1 MSNMIITSLK
11 LLLILVTVT
20 LGTAGKYADHLVQQA
35 DDRDNYDVTFYW
47 LDLHISDSSTYL
59 TGNVS
64 ITLKAAGQPLEE
76 VVLDFADLLHTDSVL
91 LDHLP
96 VSFIHGNNKLTV
108 RLPDPVLPDSSATIQ
123 VFYHGLGKNV
133 TSISGIYSRY
143 VSTWAKSVTW
153 TLSEPFNALNW
164 FPCKQILSDKADSVY
179 VFLSTDKK
187 LKAGSNGLL
196 TAQVLL
202 PDDRVRYEW
211 KSRYPIAYYLISFA
225 VSAYYDYSF
234 YVGLN
239 NSQDSVLIQNY
250 IYDEGYL
257 TQNKPAIDKTGDLMI
272 LFSDLFGPYPF
283 KDEKYGHS
291 LAPLGGGM
299 EHQTMTTLTN
309 FSFVLVAHE
318 LAHQWFGDYVTCGNW
333 QDIWVNEGFASYAE
347 YLAYQNLIGPDEARN
362 WLTRVH
368 DYIKSAPGGSIYIP
382 EADKEDDDRI
392 FNYRLTYNKGAA
404 MIHMIRR
411 EVNNDVLFF
420 EILREFLSRYRN
432 NNATG
437 ADFKNLLEERTGLDF
452 DVFFDQWYYGEG
464 YPIHTITWKHQQDT
478 LYITSMQHVSS
489 STPLFNIPIDYRVT
503 LDERDTVIS
512 GMRQSSNF
520 DHWEVYLPGQVSSLG
535 VDPEQ
540 WMLMQVAGI
549 NNLDTTFHNADF
561 TLVPNPA
568 RDKVTLRFNNPV
580 ESYLVHLSDS
590 SGKILLSETS
600 QLQHKVIDISRY
612 SSGMYFIIVEIGNAH
627 YPARFIK
634 H

>member
-1 MSNMIITSLK
+1 MSKLIVTLLK
-11 LLLILVTVT
+11 LLLVFVAVAI
-20 LGTAGKYADHLVQQA
+20 GTAGKDADHHDQQA
-35 DDRDNYDVTFYW
+35 DDRSNYDVTFYW
-47 LDLHISDSSTYL
+47 LDLHISDSSTYV

-64 ITLKAAGQPLEE
+64 IDLKATGQSLEQ
-76 VVLDFADLLHTDSVL
+76 VVLDFADLLHADSVL
-91 LDHLP
+91 VDQHIAG
-96 VSFIHGNNKLTV
+96 FIHENNELKV
-108 RLPDPVLPDSSATIQ
+108 RLPEQVLPDSGTTIR
-123 VFYHGLGKNV
+123 VFYHGLGKNI
-133 TSISGIYSRY
+133 TGISGIYNRY
-143 VSTWAKSVTW
+143 NSTWAKNVTW

-164 FPCKQILSDKADSVY
+164 FPCKQILTDKADSVY

-202 PDDRVRYEW
+202 PDDRIRYEW

-225 VSAYYDYSF
+225 VSEYYDYSF
-234 YVGLN
+234 YVNLN

-250 IYDEGYL
+250 IYDESYL
-257 TQNKPAIDKTGDLMI
+257 TQNKSGIDKTGDLMV
-272 LFSDLFGPYPF
+272 LYSDLFGTYPF
-283 KDEKYGHS
+283 RDEKYGHC

-333 QDIWVNEGFASYAE
+333 QDIWVNEGFASYSE
-347 YLAYQNLIGPDEARN
+347 YLAYQYLIGQDEARS

-382 EADKEDDDRI
+382 EADKDDDDRI

-411 EVNNDVLFF
+411 EVNQDPLFF
-420 EILREFLSRYRN
+420 EILREFLDRYRN

-464 YPIHTITWKHQQDT
+464 YPIHTITWKHQHDT

-489 STPLFNIPIDYRVT
+489 STPLFNMPIDFRVT
-503 LDERDTVIS
+503 SDDKDTVIS
-512 GMRQSSNF
+512 LRQSTNF
-520 DHWEVYLPGQVSSLG
+520 DHWEVFMPGHVSSIG

-540 WMLMQVAGI
+540 WLLMEVAGI
-549 NNLDTTFHNADF
+549 NNLDITRQDADF

-568 RDKVTLRFNNPV
+568 RDRVTLRFSNPV

-590 SGKILLSETS
+590 SGKILLSEKS
-600 QLQHKVIDISRY
+600 QSQQKVIDIRSY
-612 SSGMYFIIVEIGNAH
+612 PSGIYFIIVEIGNAH
-627 YPARFIK
+627 YPARFVK
-634 H
+634 N

>member
-1 MSNMIITSLK
+1 MSKLIVTLLK
-11 LLLILVTVT
+11 LLLVFVAVA
-20 LGTAGKYADHLVQQA
+20 LGTAGKDADHHDQQA
-35 DDRDNYDVTFYW
+35 DDRSNYDVTFYW
-47 LDLHISDSSTYL
+47 LDLHISDSSTYV

-64 ITLKAAGQPLEE
+64 IDLKATGQSLEQ
-76 VVLDFADLLHTDSVL
+76 VVLDFADLLHADSVL
-91 LDHLP
+91 VDQHIAG
-96 VSFIHGNNKLTV
+96 FIHENNELKV
-108 RLPDPVLPDSSATIQ
+108 RLPEQVLPDSGTTIR
-123 VFYHGLGKNV
+123 VFYHGLGKNI
-133 TSISGIYSRY
+133 TGISGIYNRY
-143 VSTWAKSVTW
+143 NSTWAKNVTW

-164 FPCKQILSDKADSVY
+164 FPCKQILTDKADSVY

-202 PDDRVRYEW
+202 PDDRIRYEW

-225 VSAYYDYSF
+225 VSEYYDYSF
-234 YVGLN
+234 YVNLN

-250 IYDEGYL
+250 IYDESYL
-257 TQNKPAIDKTGDLMI
+257 TQNKSGIDKTGDLMV
-272 LFSDLFGPYPF
+272 FYSDLFGTYPF
-283 KDEKYGHS
+283 RDEKYGHC

-333 QDIWVNEGFASYAE
+333 QDIWVNEGFASYSE
-347 YLAYQNLIGPDEARN
+347 YLAYQYLIGQDEARS

-382 EADKEDDDRI
+382 EADKDDDDRI

-411 EVNNDVLFF
+411 EVNQDPLFF
-420 EILREFLSRYRN
+420 EILREFLDRYRN

-464 YPIHTITWKHQQDT
+464 YPIHTITWKHQHDT

-489 STPLFNIPIDYRVT
+489 STPLFNMPIDFRVT
-503 LDERDTVIS
+503 SDDKDTVIS
-512 GMRQSSNF
+512 LRQSTNF
-520 DHWEVYLPGQVSSLG
+520 DHWEVFMPGHVSSIG

-540 WMLMQVAGI
+540 WLLVEVAGI
-549 NNLDTTFHNADF
+549 NNLDITRQDADF

-568 RDKVTLRFNNPV
+568 RDRVTLRFSNPV

-590 SGKILLSETS
+590 SGKILLSEKS
-600 QLQHKVIDISRY
+600 QSQQKVIDIRSY
-612 SSGMYFIIVEIGNAH
+612 PSGIYFIIVEIGNAH
-627 YPARFIK
+627 YPARFVK
-634 H
+634 N

>member
-1 MSNMIITSLK
+1 MSKLIVTLLK
-11 LLLILVTVT
+11 LLLVFVAVA
-20 LGTAGKYADHLVQQA
+20 LGTAGKDADHHDQQA
-35 DDRDNYDVTFYW
+35 DDRSNYDVTFYW
-47 LDLHISDSSTYL
+47 LDLHISDSSTYV

-64 ITLKAAGQPLEE
+64 IDLKATGQPLEQ
-76 VVLDFADLLHTDSVL
+76 VVLDLADLLHADSVL
-91 LDHLP
+91 VDQHIAG
-96 VSFIHGNNKLTV
+96 FIHENNELKV
-108 RLPDPVLPDSSATIQ
+108 RLPEQVLPDSGTTIR
-123 VFYHGLGKNV
+123 VFYHGLGKNI
-133 TSISGIYSRY
+133 TGISGIYNRY
-143 VSTWAKSVTW
+143 NSTWAKNVTW

-164 FPCKQILSDKADSVY
+164 FPCKQILTDKADSVY

-202 PDDRVRYEW
+202 PDDRIRYEW

-225 VSAYYDYSF
+225 VSEYYDYSF
-234 YVGLN
+234 YVNLN

-250 IYDEGYL
+250 IYDESYL
-257 TQNKPAIDKTGDLMI
+257 TQNKSGIDKTGDLMV
-272 LFSDLFGPYPF
+272 FYSDLFGTYPF
-283 KDEKYGHS
+283 RDEKYGHC

-333 QDIWVNEGFASYAE
+333 QDIWVNEGFASYSE
-347 YLAYQNLIGPDEARN
+347 YLAYQYLIGQDEARS

-382 EADKEDDDRI
+382 EADKDDDDRI

-411 EVNNDVLFF
+411 EVNQDPLFF
-420 EILREFLSRYRN
+420 EILREFLDRYRN

-464 YPIHTITWKHQQDT
+464 YPIHTITWKHQHDT

-489 STPLFNIPIDYRVT
+489 STPLFNMPIDFRVT
-503 LDERDTVIS
+503 SDDKDTVIS
-512 GMRQSSNF
+512 LRQSTNF
-520 DHWEVYLPGQVSSLG
+520 DHWEVFMPGHVSSIG

-540 WMLMQVAGI
+540 WLLVEVAGI
-549 NNLDTTFHNADF
+549 NNLDITRQDADF

-568 RDKVTLRFNNPV
+568 RDRVTLRFSNPV

-590 SGKILLSETS
+590 SGKILLSEKS
-600 QLQHKVIDISRY
+600 QSQQKVIDIRSY
-612 SSGMYFIIVEIGNAH
+612 PSGIYFIIVEIGNAH
-627 YPARFIK
+627 YPARFVK
-634 H
+634 N

>member
-1 MSNMIITSLK
+1 MSKLIVTLLK
-11 LLLILVTVT
+11 LLLVFVAVAI
-20 LGTAGKYADHLVQQA
+20 GTAGKDADHHDQQA
-35 DDRDNYDVTFYW
+35 DDRSNYDVTFYW
-47 LDLHISDSSTYL
+47 LDLHISDSSTYV

-64 ITLKAAGQPLEE
+64 IDLKATGQSLEQ
-76 VVLDFADLLHTDSVL
+76 VVLDFADLLHADSVL
-91 LDHLP
+91 VDQHIAG
-96 VSFIHGNNKLTV
+96 FIHENNELKV
-108 RLPDPVLPDSSATIQ
+108 RLPEQVLPDSGTTIR
-123 VFYHGLGKNV
+123 VFYHGLGKNI
-133 TSISGIYSRY
+133 TGISGIYNRY
-143 VSTWAKSVTW
+143 NSTWAKNVTW

-164 FPCKQILSDKADSVY
+164 FPCKQILTDKADSVY

-202 PDDRVRYEW
+202 PDDRIRYEW

-225 VSAYYDYSF
+225 VSEYYDYSF
-234 YVGLN
+234 YVNLN

-250 IYDEGYL
+250 IYDESYL
-257 TQNKPAIDKTGDLMI
+257 TQNKSGIDKTGDLMV
-272 LFSDLFGPYPF
+272 FYSDLFGTYPF
-283 KDEKYGHS
+283 RDEKYGHC

-333 QDIWVNEGFASYAE
+333 QDIWVNEGFASYSE
-347 YLAYQNLIGPDEARN
+347 YLAYQYLIGQDEARS

-382 EADKEDDDRI
+382 EADKDDDDRI

-411 EVNNDVLFF
+411 EVNQDPLFF
-420 EILREFLSRYRN
+420 EILREFLDRYRN

-464 YPIHTITWKHQQDT
+464 YPIHTITWKHQHDT

-489 STPLFNIPIDYRVT
+489 STPLFNMPIDFRVT
-503 LDERDTVIS
+503 SDDKDTVIS
-512 GMRQSSNF
+512 LRQSTNF
-520 DHWEVYLPGQVSSLG
+520 DHWEVFMPGHVSSIG

-540 WMLMQVAGI
+540 WLLMEVAGI
-549 NNLDTTFHNADF
+549 NNLDITRQDADF

-568 RDKVTLRFNNPV
+568 RDRVTLRFSNPV

-590 SGKILLSETS
+590 SGKILLSEKS
-600 QLQHKVIDISRY
+600 QSQQKVIDIRSY
-612 SSGMYFIIVEIGNAH
+612 PSGIYFIIVEIGNAH
-627 YPARFIK
+627 YPARFVK
-634 H
+634 N

>member
-1 MSNMIITSLK
+1 MSKLIVTLLK
-11 LLLILVTVT
+11 LLLVFVAVA
-20 LGTAGKYADHLVQQA
+20 LGTAGKDADHHDQQA
-35 DDRDNYDVTFYW
+35 DDRSNYDVTFYW
-47 LDLHISDSSTYL
+47 LDLHISDSSTYV

-64 ITLKAAGQPLEE
+64 IDLKATGQPLEQ
-76 VVLDFADLLHTDSVL
+76 VVLDLADLLHADSVL
-91 LDHLP
+91 VDQHIAG
-96 VSFIHGNNKLTV
+96 FIHENNELKV
-108 RLPDPVLPDSSATIQ
+108 RLPEQVLPDSGTTIR
-123 VFYHGLGKNV
+123 VFYHGLGKNI
-133 TSISGIYSRY
+133 TGISGIYNRY
-143 VSTWAKSVTW
+143 NSTWAKNVTW

-164 FPCKQILSDKADSVY
+164 FPCKQILTDKADSVY

-202 PDDRVRYEW
+202 PDDRIRYEW

-225 VSAYYDYSF
+225 VSEYYDYSF
-234 YVGLN
+234 YVNLN

-250 IYDEGYL
+250 IYDESYL
-257 TQNKPAIDKTGDLMI
+257 TQNKSGIDKTGDLMV
-272 LFSDLFGPYPF
+272 FYSDLFGTYPF
-283 KDEKYGHS
+283 RDEKYGHC

-333 QDIWVNEGFASYAE
+333 QDIWVNEGFASYSE
-347 YLAYQNLIGPDEARN
+347 YLAYQYLIGQDEARS

-382 EADKEDDDRI
+382 EADKDDDDRI
-392 FNYRLTYNKGAA
+392 FNYRLTYNKGTA

-411 EVNNDVLFF
+411 EVNQDPLFF
-420 EILREFLSRYRN
+420 EILREFLDRYRN

-464 YPIHTITWKHQQDT
+464 YPIHTITWKHQHDT

-489 STPLFNIPIDYRVT
+489 STPLFNMPIDFRVT
-503 LDERDTVIS
+503 SDDKDTVIS
-512 GMRQSSNF
+512 LRQSTNF
-520 DHWEVYLPGQVSSLG
+520 DHWEVFMPGHVSSIG

-540 WMLMQVAGI
+540 WLLVEVAGI
-549 NNLDTTFHNADF
+549 NNLDITRQDADF

-568 RDKVTLRFNNPV
+568 RDRVTLRFSNPV

-590 SGKILLSETS
+590 SGKILLSEKS
-600 QLQHKVIDISRY
+600 QSQQKVIDIRSY
-612 SSGMYFIIVEIGNAH
+612 PSGIYFIIVEIGNAH
-627 YPARFIK
+627 YPARFVK
-634 H
+634 N